1 MSMAKH
7 QGQPSRTVV
16 LETFAVFAVVS
27 LLAGIFWQ
35 RQVFVRLALIVLL
48 VALLAKPLATVVTRV
63 WLKFSTLLSG
73 VSNRL
78 ILAFIF
84 YLLLAP
90 LAFIYRLFNRDPL
103 KLEAGNRETY
113 YSERNHTYARA
124 DLEKMW

>member
-1 MSMAKH
+1 MAKH

-35 RQVFVRLALIVLL
+35 RAVFVRLALIVLL
-48 VALLAKPLATVVTRV
+48 VALLVKPLAVVVTRA

-73 VSNRL
+73 GSNRL
-78 ILAFIF
+78 ILAVIF
-84 YLLLAP
+84 YFFLTPIALL
-90 LAFIYRLFNRDPL
+90 YRLFKNNPL
-103 KLEAGNRETY
+103 NLGAVHGESF
-113 YSERNHTYARA
+113 YSVRNHTYCKS